1 MFISPAF
8 AQTATDAAVGAD
20 AAAGPS
26 LLVSMAPLVLIFIV
40 FYFLV
45 IRPQNRR
52 IIEHRKMV
60 NNLAKG
66 DKVVTGGGI
75 HATVKKLSGEE
86 DVVLDIGG
94 GVEVTALRHSLM
106 MVRDSA
112 AQKEAAAEKA
122 AKSDKAAK

>member
-8 AQTATDAAVGAD
+8 AQTAAD
-20 AAAGPS
+20 TAEAAAGPS

-66 DKVVTGGGI
+66 DNVVTGGGI
-75 HATVKKLSGEE
+75 HAVVKKLVGEE
-86 DVVLDIGG
+86 DVLLDIGG
-94 GVEVTALRHSLM
+94 GVEVLALRHSLM
-106 MVRDSA
+106 MVKDSA
-112 AQKEAAAEKA
+112 AKKDSCKKDEAK
-122 AKSDKAAK
+122 

>member
-66 DKVVTGGGI
+66 DKVVTGGGL

-112 AQKEAAAEKA
+112 AKKEAAAADTA
-122 AKSDKAAK
+122 AKK

>member
-8 AQTATDAAVGAD
+8 AQTATDAAAGAD

-112 AQKEAAAEKA
+112 AKKEAEA
-122 AKSDKAAK
+122 AKTAAK

>member
-8 AQTATDAAVGAD
+8 AQTATDTAEAVG
-20 AAAGPS
+20 GPS
-26 LLVSMAPLVLIFIV
+26 LLVSMAPLVLIFVV
-40 FYFLV
+40 FYFIV

-66 DKVVTGGGI
+66 DKVVTGGGL
-75 HATVKKLSGEE
+75 HATVKKLVGEE
-86 DVVLDIGG
+86 DVLLDIGG

-106 MVRDSA
+106 LVRDSA
-112 AQKEAAAEKA
+112 AAKA
-122 AKSDKAAK
+122 AVKNDNGKTAK

>member
-8 AQTATDAAVGAD
+8 AQTAADTAEAAG
-20 AAAGPS
+20 GPS
-26 LLVSMAPLVLIFIV
+26 LLVSMAPLVLIFVV
-40 FYFLV
+40 FYFIV

-66 DKVVTGGGI
+66 DKVVTGGGL
-75 HATVKKLSGEE
+75 HATVKKLVGEE
-86 DVVLDIGG
+86 DVLLDLGG

-106 MVRDSA
+106 LVRESA
-112 AQKEAAAEKA
+112 AAKA
-122 AKSDKAAK
+122 AIKNDNDKNAK

>member
-8 AQTATDAAVGAD
+8 AQTAAD
-20 AAAGPS
+20 TAEATSQGPG

-40 FYFLV
+40 FYFIV

-52 IIEHRKMV
+52 IIEHRQMV
-60 NNLAKG
+60 NKLSKG
-66 DKVVTGGGI
+66 DKVVTGGGL
-75 HATVKKLSGEE
+75 HATVKKLVGEE
-86 DVVLDIGG
+86 DVLLDLGG

-112 AQKEAAAEKA
+112 AMKNNVKNDNDKN
-122 AKSDKAAK
+122 AK

>member
-8 AQTATDAAVGAD
+8 AQTAAD
-20 AAAGPS
+20 TAEATSQGPS

-40 FYFLV
+40 FYFIV

-52 IIEHRKMV
+52 IIEHRQMV
-60 NNLAKG
+60 NKLSKG
-66 DKVVTGGGI
+66 DKVVTGGGL
-75 HATVKKLSGEE
+75 HATVKKLVGEE
-86 DVVLDIGG
+86 DVLLDLGG

-112 AQKEAAAEKA
+112 AMKNNVKNDNDKN
-122 AKSDKAAK
+122 AK

>member
-8 AQTATDAAVGAD
+8 AQTAADAATGAE
-20 AAAGPS
+20 AAGPS

-75 HATVKKLSGEE
+75 HATVKKLVGEE
-86 DVVLDIGG
+86 DVLLDIGG

-106 MVRDSA
+106 MVRETAANKKDAADSA
-112 AQKEAAAEKA
+112 K
-122 AKSDKAAK
+122 

>member
-8 AQTATDAAVGAD
+8 AQTATDTAEAAG
-20 AAAGPS
+20 GPS
-26 LLVSMAPLVLIFIV
+26 LLVSMAPLVLIFVV
-40 FYFLV
+40 FYFIV

-52 IIEHRKMV
+52 IIEHRKMI

-66 DKVVTGGGI
+66 DKVVTGGGL
-75 HATVKKLSGEE
+75 HATVKKLVGEE

-112 AQKEAAAEKA
+112 SAKA
-122 AKSDKAAK
+122 AVKNGNDKIAK

>member
-106 MVRDSA
+106 MVR
-112 AQKEAAAEKA
+112 ETA
-122 AKSDKAAK
+122 AKKDAANTAAK

>member
-106 MVRDSA
+106 MVRDTSA
-112 AQKEAAAEKA
+112 KKEAVAA
-122 AKSDKAAK
+122 DKAAK

>member
-8 AQTATDAAVGAD
+8 AQTAAETAEVAAE
-20 AAAGPS
+20 GPS

-40 FYFLV
+40 FYFIV

-52 IIEHRKMV
+52 IIEHRQMV
-60 NNLAKG
+60 NNLSKG
-66 DKVVTGGGI
+66 DKVVTGGGL
-75 HATVKKLSGEE
+75 HATVKKLVGDE
-86 DVVLDIGG
+86 DVLLDLGN

-112 AQKEAAAEKA
+112 AMKNSKNDNDKNDKN
-122 AKSDKAAK
+122 AK